1 MEDTPD
7 WAKEP
12 SKKTESTPD
21 WAKKEEK
28 TPSPK
33 KETDD
38 TRTELSPEKI
48 GESGLTGAVGGMLA
62 PELMETA
69 GAGLTAAGRFMQGAP
84 GVGGFLGKAS
94 TGLGTGL
101 IAGGQ
106 ALRGSRIASTG
117 AGAISGLGG
126 ELAGQAAETQVGP
139 GVTAETARLLGSVVS
154 PMPFQYLGSTAGKVL
169 GTTLGAISPS
179 FRAAK
184 TLGTFLQEKGIAQQE
199 VQNLSAESKRLL
211 DEKVKELRGGGDRS
225 RAAETDIVNLF
236 KKEGER
242 LTKTADQ
249 QASALEAQA
258 SKLIKEAEASGGKV
272 TAEMEKRVENL
283 RRQWDQAADKIRSTA
298 QVEARTQVEAGAKRA
313 ALIRKNAE
321 GQSASVQNIAKI
333 EAQQAVD
340 EAQRAADSLLKN
352 SSQKIAEVQK
362 RLESQQDRLRRF
374 SKGSEQFRAGQTE
387 AIGERILPTELG
399 QQIRTHFDSALT
411 AIKKTRDEIT
421 KPLKDAWLNTVKT
434 QEAKGLT
441 YRSTKAYEDALQ
453 AVRNE
458 KIDPTTKMLKVTDP
472 KSAKQIDDVV
482 SQINPRRESVNEAG
496 ETIVTQVKA
505 SADGLDTLLR
515 RLKDRAGGLPAEGV
529 DAIDQQLAKRLAGH
543 VEKIIDEFSGS
554 NYSAFKKGYQEAS
567 KPLNDFRTKLGAS
580 VTDKPEG
587 FDLGNYLE
595 KLSEVGGQAFS
606 NKNAAKQL
614 VEVAGKDEAN
624 RLAKGHLAD
633 LIGDGSPAKIKSVLE
648 SNRDWLSLPE
658 FKGLRNTLED
668 ISKNLAKAKTQEE
681 RSDILSRAL
690 KVRMGQLP
698 DVPLKEAGRLE
709 AAGVKKAV
717 GIESEAERKLRDI
730 EAKRAA
736 RTAQYTPSTSG
747 LREEAAGQVAAI
759 APKIE
764 TQVGELRGQAKTAA
778 EAQAK
783 SAAAQA
789 APLTAEAGN
798 VRKAAADKV
807 KLLLANT
814 TDESRFEQMIMGTNP
829 QEWEAMGQII
839 NSNPGAKAK
848 FAEGVGQVVSRAAE
862 QSLKGARGKVD
873 ALGER
878 LIQFK
883 LMDKPSVDALKSKLN
898 DIYLT
903 PIDAPQKVK
912 MIDTV
917 IRRALAGATTGYVA
931 NVPRRV
937 VEGVIE

>member
-1 MEDTPD
+1 MADTPD

-28 TPSPK
+28 APSPK

-84 GVGGFLGKAS
+84 GVVGFLGKAS

-101 IAGGQ
+101 MAGGE

-126 ELAGQAAETQVGP
+126 ELLGQAAETQVGP
-139 GVTAETARLLGSVVS
+139 GVTAETARLLGSVIS

-169 GTTLGAISPS
+169 GTTLSAISPS

-258 SKLIKEAEASGGKV
+258 SQLIKEAEASGGKL
-272 TAEMEKRVENL
+272 TAEMEKKAENL

-333 EAQQAVD
+333 EAQKAVD
-340 EAQRAADSLLKN
+340 EAQRAADALLKN

-421 KPLKDAWLNTVKT
+421 KPLKEAWLGTVAKK
-434 QEAKGLT
+434 EASGQT
-441 YRSTKAYEDALQ
+441 FRDTKAYTESLAAIGAEKSSAETGLQ
-453 AVRNE
+453 R
-458 KIDPTTKMLKVTDP
+458 VTDP
-472 KSAKQIDDVV
+472 KSLKQIDDVV
-482 SQINPRRESVNEAG
+482 ALLNPHDSYGRSIP
-496 ETIVTQVKA
+496 T
-505 SADGLDTLLR
+505 SADSIETLLR
-515 RLKDRAGGLPAEGV
+515 RLKDRAKGLPAEGV
-529 DAIDQQLAKRLAGH
+529 EAIDQKLAKRLAGH

-681 RSDILSRAL
+681 RSDILGRAL
-690 KVRMGQLP
+690 NVRLGQLP
-698 DVPLKEAGRLE
+698 DIPLKEAGRLE
-709 AAGVKKAV
+709 AAGVKKAA

-783 SAAAQA
+783 AAAAQA

-839 NSNPGAKAK
+839 NSNPGSKAK
-848 FAEGVGQVVSRAAE
+848 FAEGVGQVVARAAE

-883 LMDKPSVDALKSKLN
+883 LMDKPAVDALKAKLN

-912 MIDTV
+912 MIDTI